1 MNYLS
6 SDQTNSPFIKQ
17 ARQSLKSIFTKS
29 IVCVQNPC
37 QAKVLSWSWTG
48 TFYFGTFFFTL
59 SALYDV
65 NNPVFRSFDKICWIS
80 LELYTAADFSSAK
93 KSRMKSET
101 LKLWYLF
108 KILLSIK

>member
-6 SDQTNSPFIKQ
+6 SDQTNPPFIKQ
-17 ARQSLKSIFTKS
+17 VRQSLKSIFTKI

-59 SALYDV
+59 LALYDV

-80 LELYTAADFSSAK
+80 LELYCCRFFLGK
-93 KSRMKSET
+93 K
-101 LKLWYLF
+101 
-108 KILLSIK
+108 I